1 MEVNW
6 AESIDMYC
14 ERTDPGLWS
23 EPLNAL
29 SNLAFLLV
37 AGLLWRR
44 MGAGGPRDIR
54 RLVALIAAVGLG
66 SLTFHTVATRWA
78 ALLDIGFIAIFVLSY
93 FQRFQVRIL
102 GRSEAAG
109 WRDVGIFL
117 LLAGL
122 FGVGVKAGPALPLNG
137 SEIYLPPFA
146 LLLWCARAARRT
158 QPASARWLTRAAG
171 LFVISLVCR
180 TSDTLLCGIWPVG
193 THVGWHLVNAGVLYC
208 CLCALLAVSAPPS
221 VPATYHAPRV

>member
-1 MEVNW
+1 MPPL
-6 AESIDMYC
+6 SIVL
-14 ERTDPGLWS
+14 R
-23 EPLNAL
+23 
-29 SNLAFLLV
+29 FVLLISIATLV
-37 AGLLWRR
+37 MAGLHYYVYTRLGRHLQLGPAELRLLKYVFIALFVLIFHQRFRVRVLGTGDGKAW
-44 MGAGGPRDIR
+44 AGTAAF
-54 RLVALIAAVGLG
+54 VALAALFVA
-66 SLTFHTVATRWA
+66 ATR
-78 ALLDIGFIAIFVLSY
+78 
-93 FQRFQVRIL
+93 
-102 GRSEAAG
+102 
-109 WRDVGIFL
+109 
-117 LLAGL
+117 GL
-122 FGVGVKAGPALPLNG
+122 PPLPLNG